1 MSVVMQN
8 KNIPNSGVKK
18 ARTSCEGL
26 SPSSLRMQGQVPG
39 SHNQAA
45 TNKNPLNADNKGNV
59 MV

>member
-1 MSVVMQN
+1 M
-8 KNIPNSGVKK
+8 KK

-39 SHNQAA
+39 GQNQA
-45 TNKNPLNADNKGNV
+45 TKNKNSLNADNKSNL

>member
-39 SHNQAA
+39 GQNQA
-45 TNKNPLNADNKGNV
+45 TKNKNSLNADNKSNL